1 MRGEHT
7 ATMARRRLAPGSSP
21 HARGA
26 HPFALANI
34 SQGRII
40 PACAGSTLHERYV
53 VSGKGDHPR
62 MRGEH
67 PRSMRTW
74 TLVRGSS
81 PHARGAR
88 QREAPSAPRMG
99 SSPHARGAREH
110 GARRDDRPGIIPAC
124 AGSTFC
130 LSRRAKPRRDHPR
143 MRGEHPT
150 SMRAIS
156 RKPGSSPHA
165 RGARSKQRVSRRGR
179 GIIPACA
186 GSTVSPNGRG
196 P

>member
-1 MRGEHT
+1 MADARASGARGH
-7 ATMARRRLAPGSSP
+7 RPCGGSSP

-124 AGSTFC
+124 AGSTSGRTPSNSC
-130 LSRRAKPRRDHPR
+130 SL
-143 MRGEHPT
+143 
-150 SMRAIS
+150 
-156 RKPGSSPHA
+156 GSSPHA
-165 RGARSKQRVSRRGR
+165 RGARRRRGGAHQGR

-186 GSTVSPNGRG
+186 GSTSPAPWPSARAWDHPRMRG
-196 P
+196 EHSMPIA